1 MAILRRLFWQVYSA
15 QLAIVLTAL
24 LVVGFLVF
32 DAVDSFHRKQ
42 TIKKLR
48 DSARVAGLY
57 LQDRTEGLDSVAIDA
72 ICDKLGRQSD
82 IRYTVVLPSGAVSG
96 DSQRD
101 PEIMENHS
109 GRPEIISA
117 FRGETGRSRRY
128 SRTIDQHMMYLA
140 APVWDNGRISAA
152 VRTSIALSDIDE
164 TMSQIQKAIAY
175 PLIAVLFF
183 AAAVS
188 LIVTRLITRPVKE
201 IQNASQRLAEGDFD
215 IRLHEPYTKEL
226 AGLAES
232 VNKLAADLQAHTRK
246 VSRQKNERDA
256 MLSSMTEGVLALGM
270 DEAVVFANRAA
281 SEMMGL
287 DEKNIEG
294 RNIRELVRSAPLYDV
309 IDKVV
314 QTRQPGAV
322 DISLPG
328 SAEKILRV
336 KSTLLQGSDGRIEG
350 ILLVFSD
357 VTEAR
362 HYDRVRRDFVSNV
375 SHELKTPLTSI
386 GGFVE
391 TLLEG
396 AIEDKE
402 QARRFLKIIGRQTGN
417 LRVIV
422 DDLLTL
428 SRLEDSGSERTLN
441 LVPYSVRKALE
452 ASMELVQQKTEE
464 KEIGIDVQCE
474 SDLEFR
480 MHPVLIEQAV
490 VNLLDNAIAAS
501 NKGGTVHLRAY
512 LEGALL
518 KIEVEDHG
526 CGIPR
531 RYLSKIFERFNRVDT
546 GRSRGRGGTGLGLSI
561 VKHIAGIHGG
571 TVHVDSNIGR
581 GSIFTIEMP
590 SQ

>member
-1 MAILRRLFWQVYSA
+1 MAILRRLFWQIYSA

-32 DAVDSFHRKQ
+32 GAFDSFHRKQ
-42 TIKKLR
+42 TIRKLR

-57 LQDRTEGLDSVAIDA
+57 LQDQTEGLDSVAVDA

-82 IRYTVVLPSGAVSG
+82 IRYTVVLPSGVVSG

-117 FRGETGRSRRY
+117 FRGDIGRSCRY
-128 SRTIDQHMMYLA
+128 SRTTDQHMMYLA
-140 APVWDNGRISAA
+140 APVWDNRRISAA

-164 TMSQIQKAIAY
+164 TISQIQKAITY

-183 AAAVS
+183 AGAVS

-232 VNKLAADLQAHTRK
+232 VNQLAADLQAHTRK
-246 VSRQKNERDA
+246 VSRQKNEREA

-287 DEKNIEG
+287 DGKDIKG
-294 RNIRELVRSAPLYDV
+294 RNIRELVRSASLYDV
-309 IDKVV
+309 IDNVMK
-314 QTRQPGAV
+314 TRRPGAV
-322 DISLPG
+322 DISAPG
-328 SAEKILRV
+328 PSEKILRV
-336 KSTLLQGSDGRIEG
+336 KSTLLQGSDG

-396 AIEDKE
+396 AMEDKE
-402 QARRFLKIIGRQTGN
+402 QARRFLKIIARQAGN

-428 SRLEDSGSERTLN
+428 SRLEDTGSERTLN

-452 ASMELVQQKTEE
+452 ASVELVQQKAEG
-464 KEIGIDVQCE
+464 KEISIDVQCE
-474 SDLEFR
+474 SDLEFS

-501 NKGGTVHLRAY
+501 NRGGTVHLRAY

-546 GRSRGRGGTGLGLSI
+546 GRSRGHGGTGLGLSI

-571 TVHVDSNIGR
+571 TVHVESSIGR
-581 GSIFTIEMP
+581 GSVFTIEMP
-590 SQ
+590 AQ